1 MEEHNTYNQ
10 EKTEDEIPTTLSDRL
25 IKLREVWTKEVA
37 DLNNEMKSPA
47 TMDNLINVIYSKRQD
62 AVNLYFGTMSALNK
76 QLRIYKSNYAGLYN
90 QLKQGSNGIRYT
102 NEASLQ
108 IQCEAQLTEQ
118 KEVIDELKNFTEFVW
133 ETVKS
138 IDGMHYG
145 ILNKLKIYD
154 IVNGIKM

>member
-90 QLKQGSNGIRYT
+90 QLKQGSNRIR
-102 NEASLQ
+102 
-108 IQCEAQLTEQ
+108 
-118 KEVIDELKNFTEFVW
+118 
-133 ETVKS
+133 
-138 IDGMHYG
+138 
-145 ILNKLKIYD
+145 
-154 IVNGIKM
+154 